1 MEKKALSLAISPHIK
16 SPETT
21 PKIMWSVVIALLPAV
36 AIGIRLFGIHAFYII
51 LVSIIAAITTEA
63 LFQLIVRRKI
73 RILDGSAV
81 ITGILLALILPP
93 NVPLW
98 IPALGS
104 FCAILLVKE
113 LFGGLGHNIFNPAL
127 AARAILLASFPLIMT
142 SWVSPFDA
150 ITCATPLGIIKDNL
164 STPLPS
170 YLTLF
175 IGTRA
180 GCLGETSVL
189 ALLLGAIFLFL
200 RRIISWRTPLSF
212 IAVVALFSF
221 CAGKDPLFQVLAG
234 GLILGAFFMATDYTT
249 SPITK
254 KGQII
259 FGSGCG
265 IITCLIRFW
274 GGYPEGVC
282 YSILLM
288 NCLVPL
294 IDRYTLPKRFG
305 EKQPRIYRISRI
317 KNFDRINRI

>member
-1 MEKKALSLAISPHIK
+1 MQKRTFSLAISPHIK

-21 PKIMWSVVIALLPAV
+21 AKIMWSVVIALLPTTAMGV
-36 AIGIRLFGIHAFYII
+36 YFFGIHAFYII
-51 LVSIIAAITTEA
+51 LVSVIAAITTEG
-63 LFQLIVRRKI
+63 LFQLITKRKVRI
-73 RILDGSAV
+73 FDGSAV

-104 FCAILLVKE
+104 FFAIFLVKE

-142 SWVSPFDA
+142 SWISPFDA
-150 ITCATPLGIIKDNL
+150 ISCATPLGIIKDNL
-164 STPLPS
+164 LFPLPS

-189 ALLLGAIFLFL
+189 ALLIGATFLFL
-200 RRIISWRTPLSF
+200 RKIISWHIPLSF
-212 IAVVALFSF
+212 IATVALFSF
-221 CAGKDPLFQVLAG
+221 FAGKNPLFQILSG

-254 KGQII
+254 KGQIVFG
-259 FGSGCG
+259 FGSG
-265 IITCLIRFW
+265 IITSLIRFW

-305 EKQPRIYRISRI
+305 EK
-317 KNFDRINRI
+317 